1 MAIKNN
7 YIESLPIPE
16 FDKRLLYQ
24 FEDMCWED
32 INWWE
37 CKSERGKKEA
47 REIMHRNRRRAEHS
61 CGID

>member
-1 MAIKNN
+1 MVKNN

-24 FEDMCWED
+24 FEDMEWED
-32 INWWE
+32 IHPE
-37 CKSERGKKEA
+37 RCVSERGRREA
-47 REIMHRNRRRAEHS
+47 LDIMHRNCRRAEHA